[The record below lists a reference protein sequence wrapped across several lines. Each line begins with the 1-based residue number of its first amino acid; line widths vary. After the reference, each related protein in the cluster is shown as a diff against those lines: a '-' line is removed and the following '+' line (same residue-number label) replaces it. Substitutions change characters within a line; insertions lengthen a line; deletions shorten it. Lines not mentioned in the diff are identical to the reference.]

1 MSITS
6 GEVYYRTHIQNS
18 EIDIAS
24 KEFREFLQTD
34 FDATNLTKQNAY
46 NLLKLQKAREANRKQ
61 HEANMQLLLSTA
73 KVLQMRRYSPQAVS
87 F

>member
-6 GEVYYRTHIQNS
+6 GEVYYRSCIQNS

-34 FDATNLTKQNAY
+34 FDATNLSKQNAY

-61 HEANMQLLLSTA
+61 HEAHMQLLLSTA
-73 KVLQMRRYSPQAVS
+73 NVLQTRR
-87 F
+87 